1 MWQVWEK
8 ACLVDSLS
16 NRALFVYGSH
26 DFLLFIREKMVSGNY
41 LRFVTATLKYSGMV
55 VAFILSTVG
64 HVIAQQ
70 KTPFELGSWRTYFPS
85 GEYTQMVYG
94 TESVIIA
101 NAFQLVLYYPGT
113 EEVLLLNKGSGLS
126 DVGIS
131 SVSYLAS
138 QDAIVVGYENGNV
151 DVVTPE
157 RTYNL
162 PGIKNNQN
170 ILSSKRVND
179 IGIAGDQIFLAT
191 DFGVVQI
198 DASIHEF
205 ESTLFTDEPVS
216 YVEWNEEEG
225 VLYGASASELYIL
238 SLMGT
243 TNLADINQWN
253 IIPVG
258 SEGSIQDMVVW
269 KDDLYLVADDR
280 LWKWQDMTLTD
291 VPVTGAKVRFLQPS
305 ESHLLVINEFSNI
318 FTWDG
323 QESIQYVDL
332 CLLYLRDV
340 LMIDPETF
348 WYLKKEEFGLYSKE
362 GCQPYSLPGVPSRFV
377 TEMAVMNG
385 SLYVATGGVNRI
397 YNNLFRE
404 DGFYTNDSG
413 DWKAFNI
420 HTVPELAAR
429 NMRDIYAVEKDP
441 GKDLVYFGTFWDGV
455 IRYEKGEITIFDESN
470 SSLQFSVTNPDRI
483 RVADLFLDQPGN
495 LWVANHDAIR
505 PLSVMTPSGEWRNF
519 PISVNPR
526 IEKLVVDEYQNIWMA
541 IAERGLYIFRPNDWD
556 NSGDDE
562 SRLIIPQPG
571 DGSGTGFDNARIN
584 EIVIDKT
591 GGVWL
596 GTESGP
602 VLFNCGD
609 FAFDNICQGRK
620 PVIELNGQ
628 LGVLL
633 LNENVKAIAIDG
645 GNRKWFGTDNGV
657 YVVSAAL
664 DKIDHHFRV
673 DNSPL
678 PDNSINDIA
687 IDPVSGEVFIATD
700 EGLVSYR
707 GEATESIPG
716 SFAELAIYP
725 NPVPPEYTGRVGIKN
740 LVENALVRITTL
752 SGRLIYENRAIGG
765 QLVWDRR
772 DQDGRQVASG
782 IYLVFA
788 TRDQSISPYTQVGKI
803 FLLD

>member
-1 MWQVWEK
+1 M
-8 ACLVDSLS
+8 ADCLSS
-16 NRALFVYGSH
+16 KALFRSESH
-26 DFLLFIREKMVSGNY
+26 DLIRFLRAKMVQSYCARFFSSGQGLSGMMIAIIIILSLNC
-41 LRFVTATLKYSGMV
+41 VTAQ
-55 VAFILSTVG
+55 
-64 HVIAQQ
+64 H
-70 KTPFELGSWRTYFPS
+70 KTAFELGSWRTYFPA
-85 GEYTQMVYG
+85 GEYTQMEYG

-101 NAFQLVLYYPGT
+101 NPFQLVLYYSET
-113 EEVLLLNKGSGLS
+113 EEVLLLNKGNGLS

-131 SVSYLAS
+131 AVRYLAA

-151 DVVTPE
+151 DIVTTE
-157 RTYNL
+157 KTYNI

-179 IGIAGDQIFLAT
+179 IDVAGDQIFLAT

-198 DASIHEF
+198 DASIYEF
-205 ESTLFTDEPVS
+205 ESTLFTDEPIN
-216 YVEWNEEEG
+216 YLEWNEVEST
-225 VLYGASASELYIL
+225 LYGASDAELYML
-238 SLMGT
+238 SMTTT

-253 IIPVG
+253 IIPIG
-258 SEGSIQDMVVW
+258 SAGSIQDMVEW
-269 KDDLYLVADDR
+269 KAEMYLVSDDR
-280 LWKWQDMTLTD
+280 LWKWEDMTLIEI
-291 VPVTGAKVRFLQPS
+291 PVTGAKVRFLRSS
-305 ESHLLVINEFSNI
+305 ETHLLVVNEFSNI

-323 QESIQYVDL
+323 HQSVQYVDL

-348 WYLKKEEFGLYSKE
+348 WYLKKEEFGLYTKE
-362 GCQPYSLPGVPSRFV
+362 GCESYALPGVPSRFV
-377 TEMAVMNG
+377 TEMAVMNND
-385 SLYVATGGVNRI
+385 LYVATGGVNRI

-404 DGFYTNDSG
+404 DGFYTNATG

-420 HTVPELAAR
+420 HTTPDLEAR
-429 NMRDIYAVEKDP
+429 NMRDVYTVEKAP
-441 GKDLVYFGTFWDGV
+441 GKDQVFFGTFWDGV
-455 IRYEKGEITIFDESN
+455 IRYDKGEITIFDESN

-483 RVADLFLDQPGN
+483 RVADLFLDQKEN

-505 PLSVMTPSGEWRNF
+505 PLSVMTSSGEWTNF
-519 PISVNPR
+519 SIAVNPR

-556 NSGDDE
+556 NDNDDE

-584 EIVIDKT
+584 EIVIDRT

-620 PVIELNGQ
+620 PVIEFNGQ
-628 LGVLL
+628 PGVLL

-645 GNRKWFGTDNGV
+645 GNRKWFGTNNGV
-657 YVVSAAL
+657 YVVSAAV
-664 DKIDHHFRV
+664 DRIDHHFRT

-687 IDPVSGEVFIATD
+687 IDPVSGEVYIATD

-707 GEATESIPG
+707 GEATESMPG
-716 SFAELAIYP
+716 VFADLAIYP
-725 NPVPPEYTGRVGIKN
+725 NPVPPSYTGRIGIKN
-740 LVENALVRITTL
+740 LGENSLVRITTL

-788 TRDQSISPYTQVGKI
+788 TRDQSLSPSTQVGKI
-803 FLLD
+803 FLLN